1 MKEQDL
7 SVPVRCIKL
16 GIAHPLSRQVNV
28 ALGAQFF
35 ATFNAIKKAPMNPNP
50 AEINVATM
58 EI

>member
-1 MKEQDL
+1 M
-7 SVPVRCIKL
+7 CIKL
-16 GIAHPLSRQVNV
+16 GIAHPLSRQVNA

-35 ATFNAIKKAPMNPNP
+35 ATFNAIKKAPMILNP